1 MTTLTELE
9 PILTSGPEW
18 LGRLRRQAYERFSA
32 LGFPSTKDEEWKY
45 TNVSP
50 IAKTQFVRAP
60 LDGFRPRRQDL
71 PDLGCA
77 VRLVFVNGRFS
88 PELSTLEPAGGLRV
102 QSLAAALTEG
112 HPAVE
117 AHLGRYASFE
127 KQAFVALNTALAEDG
142 ALVEIGKDAAP
153 ERPVHLVFWSSAG
166 DAPVAVHSRILI
178 LAARGSQ
185 ASVIE
190 HYLGA
195 PGSRYFTNAV
205 TEAVLG
211 PGAVLDHYRIQDE
224 SERAYHVAA
233 FQAVQDRDS
242 VLRSHNVAFGAALS
256 RNDVNS
262 VLDAEGAECVLNGL
276 FLVNGERHADFHTLL
291 DHAKPHCT
299 SHELYKGI
307 LDGRG
312 AGVFNG
318 KIIVRKDAQKTN
330 AIQSNRNLLLSSDAV
345 INTKPQLEIFAD
357 DVRCT
362 HGATVG
368 QMDREA
374 LFYLR
379 SRGIPAAAAREMLTL
394 AFAGEVLDEMR
405 WEPLKERLTAELHEI
420 LSRALEGTA
429 A

>member
-9 PILTSGPEW
+9 PILTAGPEW
-18 LGRLRRQAYERFSA
+18 MGRLRRAAYERFSA
-32 LGFPSTKDEEWKY
+32 LGFPTTKDEEWKY

-50 IAKTQFVRAP
+50 ISKTAFARAP
-60 LDGFRPRRQDL
+60 LDGFRPRGEDL
-71 PDLGCA
+71 PDLSCGA
-77 VRLVFVNGRFS
+77 RLVFVNGRFA
-88 PELSTLEPAGGLRV
+88 PELSTLGAEDGV
-102 QSLAAALTEG
+102 QVYSLAAALKDG
-112 HPAVE
+112 RAAVE
-117 AHLGRYASFE
+117 AHLARYASFE

-142 ALVEIGKDAAP
+142 ALVEIGKDAAL
-153 ERPVHLVFWSSAG
+153 ERPVHLVFWTSAG
-166 DAPVAVHSRILI
+166 EAPVAVHPRVLI

-185 ASVIE
+185 AAVIE
-190 HYLGA
+190 HYLGT
-195 PGSRYFTNAV
+195 PGTRYFTNAV

-211 PGAVLDHYRIQDE
+211 PGAVLDHNRIQDE
-224 SERAYHVAA
+224 SELAYHVAT

-242 VLRSHNVAFGAALS
+242 VLRSHNVAFGASLS
-256 RNDVNS
+256 RNDINS
-262 VLDAEGAECVLNGL
+262 VLDAEGAEAVLNGL
-276 FLVNGERHADFHTLL
+276 FLVDGDRHADFHTLL

-312 AGVFNG
+312 VGVFNG

-330 AIQSNRNLLLSSDAV
+330 AIQSNRNLLLSPDAV

-405 WEPLKERLTAELHEI
+405 WEPLKERLTAELHQI
-420 LSRALEGTA
+420 LSRALEGTTA
-429 A
+429 